1 MKKKIL
7 ILSLIGIFTVV
18 LSGCFKKESEKVK
31 EYLGISQEEMN
42 EELSSDDSLETI
54 EQELEATD
62 VSDFDEEL
70 NALDE
75 DIEKL

>member
-18 LSGCFKKESEKVK
+18 LSGCFKKESEQVK
-31 EYLGISQEEMN
+31 EYLGISQEEMS

-54 EQELEATD
+54 EKELETTT
-62 VSDFDEEL
+62 VEDFEQEL

-75 DIEKL
+75 DIGKL

>member
-7 ILSLIGIFTVV
+7 ILILIGIFAVV
-18 LSGCFKKESEKVK
+18 LFRYSKKESEEVK
-31 EYLGISQEEMN
+31 EYLGISQEEMS

-75 DIEKL
+75 DIGKL

>member
-7 ILSLIGIFTVV
+7 ILIGIFAVV
-18 LSGCFKKESEKVK
+18 LFRYSKKESEEVK
-31 EYLGISQEEMN
+31 EYLGISQEEMS

-75 DIEKL
+75 DIGKL